1 MISTNFVADLKEEL
15 EQRKAE
21 AEMIKDQLKLY
32 DVRIDQ
38 YDSII
43 ENMDK
48 SILPL
53 VDQINVAISSVK
65 TAYDNRISAG
75 CKSDLIWVLSA
86 SNTYNV
92 GLSSSYSTKTYVA
105 KKNTAVQ
112 VNYSKYGVKYYRRPQ
127 NQDYGSNIVL
137 EFVGSAGY
145 GATNLAVT
153 SAGSTNSIVLGD
165 TITDSI
171 DNPSLY
177 NSANLPDVVGFG
189 VSSIIKESVDFGGTV
204 AFGSTIIVHT
214 GIGSTVGINTG
225 DSIEKT
231 GVLTPGT
238 TVVGFSTGSYTIEV
252 WDYSSG
258 SFISS
263 STSGPA
269 LVVSS
274 PATGTAT
281 TTFTVGLKSDYP
293 SLLLDQPIN
302 ADAND
307 AFFTV
312 IRTTQS
318 VLDSFDY
325 TNNPL
330 DPVTVAIMDTNKT
343 GLGHTAILVNNGSSA
358 GPFQWREVLG
368 EFEPEPSCG
377 NGYVTYYSGNTSW
390 PGYIEYTYS
399 SGGVATASTF
409 TYATEG
415 QSIIVS
421 TAGIGTTT
429 STPAKYSIEYSSTSP
444 TNPSLTGC
452 SGYDSAITSAESSRD
467 SIISTNSAIITDTLN
482 KAKVLRKLRDKLES
496 EAFAMLQGKVYSEV
510 EVNKLKND
518 IKTLNNTDFT
528 AYEPKKPNKNLKFS
542 SNTTGVAT
550 SS

>member
-75 CKSDLIWVLSA
+75 CKSDLIWVLTA
-86 SNTYNV
+86 SNTYEV

-263 STSGPA
+263 STI
-269 LVVSS
+269 LIYC
-274 PATGTAT
+274 
-281 TTFTVGLKSDYP
+281 GLSK
-293 SLLLDQPIN
+293 
-302 ADAND
+302 
-307 AFFTV
+307 
-312 IRTTQS
+312 
-318 VLDSFDY
+318 
-325 TNNPL
+325 
-330 DPVTVAIMDTNKT
+330 
-343 GLGHTAILVNNGSSA
+343 
-358 GPFQWREVLG
+358 
-368 EFEPEPSCG
+368 
-377 NGYVTYYSGNTSW
+377 
-390 PGYIEYTYS
+390 
-399 SGGVATASTF
+399 
-409 TYATEG
+409 
-415 QSIIVS
+415 
-421 TAGIGTTT
+421 
-429 STPAKYSIEYSSTSP
+429 
-444 TNPSLTGC
+444 
-452 SGYDSAITSAESSRD
+452 
-467 SIISTNSAIITDTLN
+467 
-482 KAKVLRKLRDKLES
+482 
-496 EAFAMLQGKVYSEV
+496 
-510 EVNKLKND
+510 
-518 IKTLNNTDFT
+518 
-528 AYEPKKPNKNLKFS
+528 
-542 SNTTGVAT
+542 
-550 SS
+550 